1 MTKRILQV
9 GNVYNDNYSSLKVGD
24 NHSET
29 VVGNYNNSID
39 DNDSFLV
46 GNKHDH
52 STTLVRKDRQTV
64 VGDDYNCAYDNHP
77 ETMVVD
83 FHYNSVTVVSDSS
96 IFLAFEIH
104 SILDYFPA
112 QGGKHQ
118 QLPLPGGSLPLND
131 QEDITGRE
139 ISPVVLLPFVVFRF
153 LVVHVEAA
161 ECSILS
167 LMGNHIRRMMT
178 DVLCTHVFIYHLANR
193 DCRNAA
199 ALTKPLDSVIQS
211 GCSCRYLRGENDD
224 RGCAQFF
231 LTLCKRY

>member
-1 MTKRILQV
+1 MGRRGENHQGTLHYDSETIV

-83 FHYNSVTVVSDSS
+83 FHYNSVTVVGN
-96 IFLAFEIH
+96 INNCH
-104 SILDYFPA
+104 SLVAHFHSTTRRIL
-112 QGGKHQ
+112 Q
-118 QLPLPGGSLPLND
+118 
-131 QEDITGRE
+131 
-139 ISPVVLLPFVVFRF
+139 
-153 LVVHVEAA
+153 A
-161 ECSILS
+161 E
-167 LMGNHIRRMMT
+167 R
-178 DVLCTHVFIYHLANR
+178 
-193 DCRNAA
+193 
-199 ALTKPLDSVIQS
+199 S
-211 GCSCRYLRGENDD
+211 GI
-224 RGCAQFF
+224 
-231 LTLCKRY
+231 